1 MVFSRARSSAVRK
14 ENQMNYIVTTT
25 WSHPAEMN
33 KEKLADLQKQYADIP
48 EVLNIYWFE
57 VDPKTHGS
65 VVVYKDKASHEA
77 KLASATL
84 NRARSNQ
91 LGMKMTHE
99 ARGESFAIL
108 RD

>member
-1 MVFSRARSSAVRK
+1 
-14 ENQMNYIVTTT
+14 MNYIVTTT

-65 VVVYKDKASHEA
+65 VVVYKDKASYEA
-77 KLASATL
+77 ALEDAQKTRNLSYE
-84 NRARSNQ
+84 R
-91 LGMKMTHE
+91 GMKMLHE
-99 ARGESFAIL
+99 AHGESFATL

>member
-1 MVFSRARSSAVRK
+1 
-14 ENQMNYIVTTT
+14 MNYIVTTT
-25 WSHPAEMN
+25 WSHPNEMN
-33 KEKLADLQKQYADIP
+33 KAEMADYQKKHGDRP
-48 EVLNIYWFE
+48 EVVNIYWFE

-65 VVVYKDKASHEA
+65 VVVYKDKASYEA

-99 ARGESFAIL
+99 ACGESFAIL